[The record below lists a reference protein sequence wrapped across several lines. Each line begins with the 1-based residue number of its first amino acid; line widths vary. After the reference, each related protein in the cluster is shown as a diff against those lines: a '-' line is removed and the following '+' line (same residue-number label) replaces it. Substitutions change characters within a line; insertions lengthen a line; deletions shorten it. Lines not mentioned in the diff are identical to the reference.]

1 MCALTSPAVLASH
14 ENCKDQEQDEE
25 QESGQ
30 NIAQLV
36 EEMSPAL
43 RNDDIDDVVV
53 PA

>member
-14 ENCKDQEQDEE
+14 ENCQDQEQDEK

-36 EEMSPAL
+36 EEMSLAL
-43 RNDDIDDVVV
+43 RDDDIDDVVV
-53 PA
+53 LA